1 LLAGLSIDYKIE
13 KTMESISKSGGLS
26 ARRRATDKEN
36 FPVPCTSDRIKRA
49 TICLFIAGILLT
61 LSSCHEKT
69 NEQNSNEQRKSHAA
83 LTQDSLSRPQI
94 NIKVDKHYDKKG
106 NLTGFD
112 STYTSF
118 YSNVRGDTVQMD
130 SLMNSFDLYFNRN
143 HSSFFDKQFNTLFFN
158 DSLRYPDFFH
168 RDFFLRRYELNDP
181 YLRGMMQRMDSIKN
195 KFYHDRSQSHRNS
208 KDL

>member
-1 LLAGLSIDYKIE
+1 
-13 KTMESISKSGGLS
+13 MESISKSGGLS
-26 ARRRATDKEN
+26 ARRRTIDQEN
-36 FPVPCTSDRIKRA
+36 FLFPCTSDRIRGFKL
-49 TICLFIAGILLT
+49 CLLIAGILLT
-61 LSSCHEKT
+61 LSSCQEKT
-69 NEQNSNEQRKSHAA
+69 NEQNSTDQKKSHSAV
-83 LTQDSLSRPQI
+83 TQDSLHKPQI
-94 NIKVDKHYDKKG
+94 NIKVDKHYDNKG

-118 YSNVRGDTVQMD
+118 YSNVKGDTVKMD

-181 YLRGMMQRMDSIKN
+181 YLRGMMHRMDSIKN
-195 KFYHDRSQSHRNS
+195 RFYHDRSQSHKNS
-208 KDL
+208 KNL